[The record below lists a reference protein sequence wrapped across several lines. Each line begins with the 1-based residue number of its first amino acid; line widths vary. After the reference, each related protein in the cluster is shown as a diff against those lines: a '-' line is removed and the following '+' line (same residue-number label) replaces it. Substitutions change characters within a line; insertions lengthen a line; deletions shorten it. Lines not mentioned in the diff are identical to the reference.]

1 MRQIILTLLL
11 FTTIA
16 AGAVRRPV
24 DARPGIALADFC
36 WSEAEADTLAPQLL
50 EAFRSYAIPEAV
62 AERMRGKSYP
72 EGCPIPLSDLRYLI
86 IPHFDG
92 HGSVRLGEMVC
103 HRTVAKQLLDI
114 FRELYS
120 AHYPIERMVL
130 IDDYDADD
138 ERSMS
143 ANNTSCFCYR
153 TVAGSR
159 KLSRHS
165 LGKAVDINP
174 LYNPF
179 VRHTP
184 RGSIVSPEAGRQWVD
199 RTNPAIPYAIR
210 RGDAAWRAFTRR
222 GWRWGGSWRTR
233 PDYQHFQR

>member
-11 FTTIA
+11 IPAIA
-16 AGAVRRPV
+16 ATALSPS

-36 WSEAEADTLAPQLL
+36 WSEAAADTLTPQLL
-50 EAFRSYAIPEAV
+50 EAFRSYEIPEAV

-92 HGSVRLGEMVC
+92 HGNVRLGEMVC
-103 HRTVAKQLLDI
+103 HRTVARQLLDI
-114 FRELYS
+114 FRELFS

-143 ANNTSCFCYR
+143 ANNTTCFCYR

-179 VRHTP
+179 VRRTA
-184 RGSIVSPEAGRQWVD
+184 RGTIITPEAGRQWTD
-199 RTNPAIPYAIR
+199 RTIADNPYAVR

-233 PDYQHFQR
+233 PDYQHFQQ

>member
-1 MRQIILTLLL
+1 MRQILLTLLL
-11 FTTIA
+11 ISAITAT
-16 AGAVRRPV
+16 GASALRPT

-36 WSEAEADTLAPQLL
+36 WSEAEADTLTPQLL
-50 EAFRSYAIPEAV
+50 EAFRSYEIPEAV

-103 HRTVAKQLLDI
+103 HRSVARQLLDI
-114 FRELYS
+114 FRELF
-120 AHYPIERMVL
+120 AARYPIERMVL

-143 ANNTSCFCYR
+143 ANNTTCFCYR

-174 LYNPF
+174 LYNPM
-179 VRHTP
+179 VNRKSGTVVP
-184 RGSIVSPEAGRQWVD
+184 GAAREWAD
-199 RTNPAIPYAIR
+199 RTIADNPYVVR

-233 PDYQHFQR
+233 PDYQHFQL

>member
-11 FTTIA
+11 IPAIA
-16 AGAVRRPV
+16 ATALSPS

-36 WSEAEADTLAPQLL
+36 WSEAAADTLTPQLL
-50 EAFRSYAIPEAV
+50 EAFRSYEIPEAV

-92 HGSVRLGEMVC
+92 HGNVRLGEMVC
-103 HRTVAKQLLDI
+103 HRTVARQLLDI
-114 FRELYS
+114 FRELFS

-143 ANNTSCFCYR
+143 ANNTTCFCYR

-179 VRHTP
+179 VRRTA
-184 RGSIVSPEAGRQWVD
+184 RATIITPEAGRQWAD
-199 RTNPAIPYAIR
+199 RTIADNPYAVH

-233 PDYQHFQR
+233 PDYQHFQQ

>member
-11 FTTIA
+11 IPAIA
-16 AGAVRRPV
+16 ATALSPS

-36 WSEAEADTLAPQLL
+36 WSEAAADTLTPQLL
-50 EAFRSYAIPEAV
+50 EAFRSYEIPEAV
-62 AERMRGKSYP
+62 AERLRGKSYP

-92 HGSVRLGEMVC
+92 HGNVRLGEMVC
-103 HRTVAKQLLDI
+103 HRTVARQLLDI
-114 FRELYS
+114 FRELFS

-143 ANNTSCFCYR
+143 ANNTTCFCYR

-179 VRHTP
+179 VRRTA
-184 RGSIVSPEAGRQWVD
+184 RATIITPEAGRQWAD
-199 RTNPAIPYAIR
+199 RTIADNPYAVR

-233 PDYQHFQR
+233 PDYQHFQQ

>member
-11 FTTIA
+11 IPAIA
-16 AGAVRRPV
+16 ATALSPS

-36 WSEAEADTLAPQLL
+36 WSEAAADTLTPQLL
-50 EAFRSYAIPEAV
+50 EAFRSYEIPEAV

-92 HGSVRLGEMVC
+92 HGNVRLGEMVC
-103 HRTVAKQLLDI
+103 HRTVARQLLDI
-114 FRELYS
+114 FRELFY

-143 ANNTSCFCYR
+143 ANNTTCFCYR

-179 VRHTP
+179 VRRTA
-184 RGSIVSPEAGRQWVD
+184 RGTIITPEAGRQWAD
-199 RTNPAIPYAIR
+199 RTIADNPYAVR

-233 PDYQHFQR
+233 PDYQHFQQ

>member
-1 MRQIILTLLL
+1 MRQILLILQIILA
-11 FTTIA
+11 IA
-16 AGAVRRPV
+16 SGTASDPA
-24 DARPGIALADFC
+24 DARPGSRLADFT
-36 WSEAEADTLAPQLL
+36 WSEAEADTLAPQILN
-50 EAFRSYAIPEAV
+50 AFRSYEIPEAV
-62 AERMRGKSYP
+62 AERIRGKSYP

-92 HGSVRLGEMVC
+92 HGCVRLGEMVC
-103 HRTVAKQLLDI
+103 HRTVAKQLLEI

-130 IDDYDADD
+130 IDYYDADD

-143 ANNTSCFCYR
+143 ANNTTCFCYR

-179 VRHTP
+179 AR
-184 RGSIVSPEAGRQWVD
+184 RGNIVAPEAGRKWVD
-199 RTNPAIPYAIR
+199 RKNPAIPYAVR
-210 RGDAAWRAFTRR
+210 RGDTAWRAFTSR

-233 PDYQHFQR
+233 PAYQHFQL